1 MTMKKILAVVFLS
14 AMALQAGAQGWT
26 DALNFSENDYLG
38 TARSVGMGNA
48 MTAVGGDLGSLTFNP
63 AGSAVASYS
72 QFTITPGLSISTVTA
87 QGSLAEGFQDKYR
100 TRNSRMGMPNFGAM
114 MVYDTRNKRGLKRVS
129 FGIVGNVTRDYTN
142 KLRASGTN
150 ANTTLAGSLASQA
163 DGYTTDDLSR
173 GFYDT
178 NIPSWETMVGWKSYI
193 FDEINGHYV
202 GITES
207 LLDNGN
213 IVLTDKIGQYYGLD
227 RKGSKYDLLMNFG
240 LDFND
245 KFYLG
250 ANLGITTLNYRHDET
265 RSEEALSG
273 IDYGND
279 FKSLRVRSSYND
291 SGSGLYAKIGFIA
304 RPFAG
309 LRIGAAIQT
318 PTLVTVRETYQ
329 LDGSSLAEGIQESS
343 NSPVDE
349 WFYNVISP
357 WRANVGVA
365 YTIGQIGLLSADY
378 EYTDYRSMRLRAA
391 YDDDYYYDFSDANKY
406 TTYLLGS
413 VHAIRIGGEIKPS
426 PSLALRV
433 GYNLTTGAQYEAES
447 DNGRVVAVLS
457 DNRELKVSPL
467 SSDERKAQLRT
478 AVSFG
483 LGYSSPRSF
492 FADFA
497 VRFQYLPNEY
507 FTPYWYYYNEGGKS
521 YVDNSVMTPE
531 ICAQSALCNAL
542 LTLGW
547 RF

>member
-1 MTMKKILAVVFLS
+1 MFNPQSIKTMKKIFAAVFLLS
-14 AMALQAGAQGWT
+14 MALQAGAQGWT
-26 DALNFSENDYLG
+26 DALNLSENDYLG

-72 QFTITPGLSISTVTA
+72 QFTITPGLSFSTVTA
-87 QGSLAEGFQDKYR
+87 QGSLSEGFEDAYK
-100 TRNSRMGMPNFGAM
+100 TRKGRMGLPNFGAM
-114 MVYDTRNKRGLKRVS
+114 MTYDTRNKRGLKRVT

-163 DGYTTDDLSR
+163 DGFGTDVLDG
-173 GFYDT
+173 GFYQSSM
-178 NIPSWETMVGWKSYI
+178 PSWETMVGWQGGL
-193 FDEINGHYV
+193 FEQINGSYV

-213 IVLTDKIGQYYGLD
+213 IVLTDRIGQYYGLE

-240 LDFND
+240 MDFND

-250 ANLGITTLNYRHDET
+250 ANIGITTATYRSDET

-273 IDYGND
+273 NYGND
-279 FKSLRVRSSYND
+279 FAWLRTRSTLND
-291 SGSGLYAKIGFIA
+291 DASGIYAKIGFIA
-304 RPFAG
+304 RPFSG
-309 LRIGAAIQT
+309 FRVGAAIQT
-318 PTLVTVRETYQ
+318 PTLMQVREGYQ
-329 LDGSSLAEGIQESS
+329 LEGRSLAEGIEMSQSS
-343 NSPVDE
+343 PWDE
-349 WFYNVISP
+349 WFYNVTSP

-365 YTIGQIGLLSADY
+365 YTIGQLALVSADY
-378 EYTDYRSMRLRAA
+378 EYTDYRGMKLSPS
-391 YDDDYYYDFSDANKY
+391 YDDAYYYDFTDANLDIQDF
-406 TTYLLGS
+406 TGP
-413 VHAIRIGGEIKPS
+413 VHAIRLGAELKPA

-433 GYNLTTGAQYEAES
+433 GYNLTTGAQYNTLS
-447 DNGRVVAVLS
+447 DSGHVVALS
-457 DNRELKVSPL
+457 Q
-467 SSDERKAQLRT
+467 DERIAQLRT

-483 LGYSSPRSF
+483 VGYSSPGSF

-507 FTPYWYYYNEGGKS
+507 FTPYWYYYRENGNL
-521 YVDNSVMTPE
+521 YTDYSVVTPE

>member
-1 MTMKKILAVVFLS
+1 MKRILAAVFLS

-142 KLRASGTN
+142 RLRATGTN
-150 ANTTLAGSLASQA
+150 TSTTLAGSLASQA
-163 DGYTTDDLSR
+163 DGYSMDVLSG
-173 GFYDT
+173 GFYQSG
-178 NIPSWETMVGWKSYI
+178 IPSWETMVGWQGGLFEQI
-193 FDEINGHYV
+193 DGQYV

-213 IVLTDKIGQYYGLD
+213 IVLTDKIGQYYGLE

-250 ANLGITTLNYRHDET
+250 ANLGITSLNYYNDET

-273 IDYGND
+273 VDYGND
-279 FKSLRVRSSYND
+279 FKSLRVRSAIHDN
-291 SGSGLYAKIGFIA
+291 GSGLYAKIGFIA
-304 RPFAG
+304 RPVSG

-318 PTLVTVRETYQ
+318 PTLMTVRETYE
-329 LDGSSLAEGIQESS
+329 LEGASVAEGKPMSQ

-349 WFYNVISP
+349 WAFNVIAP

-365 YTIGQIGLLSADY
+365 YTIGQIGLVSADY
-378 EYTDYRSMRLRAA
+378 EYTDFRGMQLRAA
-391 YDDDYYYDFSDANKY
+391 YDDDYYYDFDNANLDIRDF
-406 TTYLLGS
+406 TGP
-413 VHAIRIGGEIKPS
+413 VHAIRLGAEIKPM
-426 PSLALRV
+426 PAMALRV
-433 GYNLTTGAQYEAES
+433 GYNLTTGAQYNTLS
-447 DNGRVVAVLS
+447 DSDRVVA
-457 DNRELKVSPL
+457 L

-483 LGYSSPRSF
+483 VGYSSPRSF

-507 FTPYWYYYNEGGKS
+507 LTPYWYYYRDGGTT
-521 YVDNSVMTPE
+521 YVDYSVETPE
-531 ICAQSALCNAL
+531 ICGQSALCNAL

>member
-1 MTMKKILAVVFLS
+1 MTMKRILAAVFLS
-14 AMALQAGAQGWT
+14 AIALQAGAQGWT

-87 QGSLAEGFQDKYR
+87 KGTLSDGFEDTYKNR
-100 TRNSRMGMPNFGAM
+100 FSRMGMPNFGAM
-114 MVYDTRNKRGLKRVS
+114 MVYDTRNSRGLKRVS

-142 KLRASGTN
+142 SLRATGTN
-150 ANTTLAGSLASQA
+150 GSTTLAGSLASQA
-163 DGYTTDDLSR
+163 DGYPTDVLDGS
-173 GFYDT
+173 FYQS
-178 NIPSWETMVGWKSYI
+178 NIPSWETMVGWQGGLFEQIDGS
-193 FDEINGHYV
+193 YV

-245 KFYLG
+245 RFYLG
-250 ANLGITTLNYRHDET
+250 ANLGITALNYRNGET
-265 RSEEALSG
+265 RSEEALAG

-279 FKSLRVRSSYND
+279 FKSLRVRSSYHD
-291 SGSGLYAKIGFIA
+291 DGSGLYAKIGFIA
-304 RPFAG
+304 RPVAG

-318 PTLVTVRETYQ
+318 PTLMTVRETYQ
-329 LDGSSLAEGIQESS
+329 LEGSSLAEGIQMSQS
-343 NSPVDE
+343 SPVDE
-349 WFYNVISP
+349 WSYNVISP
-357 WRANVGVA
+357 WRANVGLA
-365 YTIGQIGLLSADY
+365 YTIGQFGLVSADY
-378 EYTDYRSMRLRAA
+378 EYTDYRGMRLRAA
-391 YDDDYYYDFSDANKY
+391 YDDDSYYDFGDANRDIQDF
-406 TTYLLGS
+406 TGP
-413 VHAIRIGGEIKPS
+413 VHAIRLGAEIKPA
-426 PSLALRV
+426 PELALRV
-433 GYNLTTGAQYEAES
+433 GYNLTTGAQYNTLA
-447 DNGRVVAVLS
+447 DLDRVVALTS
-457 DNRELKVSPL
+457 Q
-467 SSDERKAQLRT
+467 ERKDQIRT

-483 LGYSSPRSF
+483 IGYSSPRSF

-507 FTPYWYYYNEGGKS
+507 FTPYWYYYRENGTT
-521 YVDNSVMTPE
+521 YIDDSVVTPE
-531 ICAQSALCNAL
+531 VCGQSALCNAL

>member
-1 MTMKKILAVVFLS
+1 MTMKKILAAVFLS

-87 QGSLAEGFQDKYR
+87 QGSLSEGFEDKYQ
-100 TRNSRMGMPNFGAM
+100 TRNNRMGMPNFGAM

-163 DGYTTDDLSR
+163 DGYSTDVLDGS
-173 GFYDT
+173 FYGS
-178 NIPSWETMVGWKSYI
+178 NIPSWETMVGWQGGIIEQIDGS
-193 FDEINGHYV
+193 YV

-207 LLDNGN
+207 LLDNGK

-250 ANLGITTLNYRHDET
+250 ANLGITSLNYRHDET

-273 IDYGND
+273 IDYGNN
-279 FKSLRVRSSYND
+279 FKSLRVRSSYRDN
-291 SGSGLYAKIGFIA
+291 GSGLYAKIGFIA

-318 PTLVTVRETYQ
+318 PTLITVHETYQ
-329 LDGSSLAEGIQESS
+329 LDGSSLAYQEQMSQS
-343 NSPVDE
+343 SPVDE

-365 YTIGQIGLLSADY
+365 YTIGQFGLLSADY

-391 YDDDYYYDFSDANKY
+391 YDDDYYYDFSNANLDIEDF
-406 TTYLLGS
+406 TGP
-413 VHAIRIGGEIKPS
+413 VHALRLGAEMKPS
-426 PSLALRV
+426 PALAIRV
-433 GYNLTTGAQYEAES
+433 GYNLTTGAQYNTLS
-447 DNGRVVAVLS
+447 DLDKVVALT
-457 DNRELKVSPL
+457 
-467 SSDERKAQLRT
+467 SDERKAQLRT

-531 ICAQSALCNAL
+531 ICGQSALCNAL